1 MLDQSTASAEIPVL
15 TDSAEDLLDLEA
27 VTDMSETEFFRP
39 VNTHRGTLDEALGG
53 GGDCPYRTALTPRSF
68 GDGYHALRTST
79 ESTPPETSGACQRE
93 RQKLTKEPEWQKAIS
108 PRT

>member
-27 VTDMSETEFFRP
+27 VTDTSEAEFFRP
-39 VNTHRGTLDEALGG
+39 VNTHRGTSDEALGG
-53 GGDCPYRTALTPRSF
+53 GDYPYRTALTLRNI
-68 GDGYHALRTST
+68 GDGCHAFRTST
-79 ESTPPETSGACQRE
+79 GSTPLETSGVYQRE
-93 RQKLTKEPEWQKAIS
+93 RQRLTKEPEWQKVIS